1 MAIEVKTVHF
11 EPHLRKAKK
20 KGQIVNKQ
28 LLEVNFLL
36 IEKKNVDQLLTHFGF
51 PIRGS

>member
-11 EPHLRKAKK
+11 GPHLRKAKK

-36 IEKKNVDQLLTHFGF
+36 IEKKTPKKNFRKNYGRF
-51 PIRGS
+51 

>member
-36 IEKKNVDQLLTHFGF
+36 IEKKMWINF
-51 PIRGS
+51 